1 MYGRAEPDPTNPIVT
16 AICDR
21 CGILHN
27 LDMLQWQLRY
37 AGPGLI
43 NSRLLVCRI
52 CVDIPAPFVVPQR
65 LPQDPEPLFNARSE
79 PFEIDE
85 TDFRI
90 TEEED
95 QRITED
101 GQDRVVDSSSS
112 EGTE

>member
-1 MYGRAEPDPTNPIVT
+1 MYGRAEAPEPNNPQTT
-16 AICDR
+16 AVCDR
-21 CGILHN
+21 CGILYD
-27 LDMLQWQLRY
+27 LTALSWQLRY

-65 LPQDPEPLFNARSE
+65 LPQDPEPLFNARPE
-79 PFEIDE
+79 PYSIDE

-101 GQDRVVDSSSS
+101 GSDRVIDSSDA
-112 EGTE
+112 EGN